1 MNYKSIAQ
9 TFVLSIIKIIFLI
22 IPFIA
27 GASVHNLQ
35 PVSADNPLEVR
46 TYTLPN
52 GLTVYLNE
60 DHSKPEIYGAVTV
73 RAGSRNDPETNTG
86 LAHYFEHIMF
96 KGTDRIGTINWEAEK
111 VYLDSISLMY
121 DQLAQTIAEEER
133 NNILLKINQLSL
145 KAAEYAIPNETD
157 VLLRDIGGA
166 NLNAGTGFDITVYY
180 NTFPSFQL
188 EKWMEIYSE
197 RFRNPVFR
205 LFQSELEV
213 VYEEKNLYSDVPIQ
227 TMLEDFLKTHYKE
240 HPYSRPIIGL
250 TEHLKN
256 PQISSM
262 MEFFNTWY
270 VANNMALILVGDF
283 NTDEIMPMIE
293 EKFGQWRSGE
303 LLTLPDHEL
312 EAYQGREFRQV
323 RMSPVRIGLMG
334 FRGVPVTHDNS
345 PIFEVAGRLLSNGS
359 ETGIFD
365 QMVRENKL
373 LAIQPIPLQ
382 SYDHGSYLVL
392 FVPKIAGQ
400 SFKKAE
406 EMVEEGLAKLR
417 NGEFSDELFQAVKL
431 DLLKENQRSLETP
444 ENRANL
450 IMDAFINRES
460 WEDVLAATH
469 HIEQVTREDIIRV
482 AKTYLGDDKLVYW
495 SKMGFPK
502 KDKLQKPEWKPVIP
516 QNTEQQSEFAQMIN
530 NMPDQYSEP
539 RIVEFGEDV
548 VFGEMKPGY
557 TFYHTNNPYND
568 IFTLQIQYHKGTLH
582 DQKLE
587 IATQFANMTGTQNRP
602 FNELKSELQRLGAS
616 VWFSSSQNFVTV
628 NVEGFEENMDA
639 TLQLVNEML
648 NQPAADESQMKR
660 IVDGIKTDHKF
671 RKDDPMALGQ
681 ALYDFALYGQMAES
695 MRNTT
700 QEEAKKLTGEELLAA
715 LKDALGYEATLVYT
729 GNQDYDKIKQILSST
744 IQWND
749 NPKPGDF
756 IELQR
761 TPLTENTVFI
771 NHNKKARQSN
781 ISFYV
786 DGLQLEN
793 DRDRAHSVA
802 FNEYFGSGM
811 SSIVFQEIREFR
823 SLSYAAVATYRRP
836 LLTQN
841 PGYLWG
847 YMNTQ
852 SDKTIEGV
860 QAMSELF
867 LNMPLRPERVNGIQR
882 GLMQSV
888 YTSRPNFRQL
898 GSTVAQ
904 WLRLGYSKDPNALH
918 LPYYQN
924 LTFDDISGF
933 YNRQL
938 KSKPIMISIT
948 GNLKDI
954 DETQLSTFGVVKEL
968 KYKDFV
974 KD

>member
-1 MNYKSIAQ
+1 MKIKSIRQ
-9 TFVLSIIKIIFLI
+9 FIFLGTI
-22 IPFIA
+22 KLVFMMMPVMA
-27 GASVHNLQ
+27 GAAASNIQ
-35 PVSADNPLEVR
+35 TQSDANPLEVK
-46 TYTLPN
+46 TYTLSN

-60 DHSKPEIYGAVTV
+60 DHSKPEIYGAVVV

-96 KGTDRIGTINWEAEK
+96 KGTDRIGTTNWEAEK

-121 DQLAQTIAEEER
+121 DKLAQTTLEEER

-166 NLNAGTGFDITVYY
+166 NLNAGTGFDMTMYY

-188 EKWMEIYSE
+188 EKWMNIYAE

-213 VYEEKNLYSDVPIQ
+213 VYEEKNLYSDVPVQ
-227 TMLEDFLKTHYKE
+227 SMLEDFLKTHYKD

-283 NTDEIMPMIE
+283 NSDEIIPMIE
-293 EKFGQWRSGE
+293 AKFGQWRSGE
-303 LLTLPDHEL
+303 IPELPEHEI
-312 EAYQGREFRQV
+312 EPYQGREFRQV

-334 FRGVPVTHDNS
+334 FRGVPSTDTES
-345 PIFEVAGRLLSNGS
+345 PVFEIAGRLLANGS

-365 QMVRENKL
+365 QMVRDNKI

-382 SYDHGSYLVL
+382 SFDHGSYILL
-392 FVPKIAGQ
+392 FVPKIVGQ
-400 SFKKAE
+400 SFRKAE
-406 EMVEEGLAKLR
+406 ELVEEGLTKLR
-417 NGEFSDELFQAVKL
+417 NGDFSDELFQAVKL
-431 DLLKENQRSLETP
+431 DLAKENQRRLETA
-444 ENRANL
+444 ENRAML
-450 IMDAFINRES
+450 MMDAFISGKS
-460 WEDVLAATH
+460 WEDVMAETEE
-469 HIEQVTREDIIRV
+469 IEKITREDVTRV
-482 AKTYLGDDKLVYW
+482 AQTYLGDDKLVYW

-502 KDKLQKPEWKPVIP
+502 KDKLQKPEWEAAIP
-516 QNTEQQSEFAQMIN
+516 KNSEESSEFAQMIN
-530 NMPDQYSEP
+530 NMPDRYTEP
-539 RIVEFGEDV
+539 RFVEFGEDV
-548 VFGEMKPGY
+548 AFAEMKPGY
-557 TFYHTNNPYND
+557 TLYQTSNPYND
-568 IFTLQIQYHKGTLH
+568 IFTLQVQFHRGILH
-582 DQKLE
+582 NQQLE
-587 IATQFANMTGTQNRP
+587 LAAQFANMVGTEDRS

-616 VWFSSSQNFVTV
+616 VWLSSSQNFVTLSI
-628 NVEGFEENMDA
+628 EGFEDNIEP
-639 TLQLVNEML
+639 TLLLVNDML
-648 NQPAADESQMKR
+648 NRPVADESQMKR
-660 IVDGIKTDHKF
+660 IVDGIKTEHKF

-681 ALYDFALYGQMAES
+681 ALYDFALYGQQAES

-700 QEEAKKLTGEELLAA
+700 QKEAKKMTGEELLAA
-715 LKDALGYEATLVYT
+715 LKDAISYEATIVYT
-729 GNQDYDKIKQILSST
+729 GNRDYDNIRQILSST

-749 NPKPGDF
+749 SPKPGEF
-756 IELQR
+756 MELQR
-761 TPLTENTVFI
+761 SPLTENTVFL

-786 DGLQLEN
+786 EGVQLEN
-793 DRDRAHSVA
+793 DRERAHSVA

-823 SLSYAAVATYRRP
+823 SLSYAAVATYRKP
-836 LLTQN
+836 QLMQN

-852 SDKTIEGV
+852 SDKTFEGV

-867 LNMPLRPERVNGIQR
+867 MNMPLRPERVNGIQR
-882 GLMQSV
+882 GLIQSV
-888 YTSRPNFRQL
+888 YTARPDFRQL
-898 GSTVAQ
+898 GQTVAQ
-904 WLRLGYSKDPNALH
+904 WRRQGYRQDPNSLY
-918 LPYYQN
+918 LPHYLN
-924 LTFDDISGF
+924 LTFNDITDF
-933 YNRQL
+933 YNRQI
-938 KSKPIMISIT
+938 KGKPLMISIT

-954 DETQLSTFGVVKEL
+954 DETQLSTFGVVEEL
-968 KYKDFV
+968 KYKDFIR
-974 KD
+974 D